1 MKKTNLLWLLPV
13 VALIFLISACATP
26 TEIEEDF
33 EPIVEETKEI
43 VNLETLVKSNQS
55 GYQEEGRHVIDNQED
70 WDNLWTLASEDEL
83 PVVNFEEEMV
93 LAVFMGMRSTGGYS
107 IEMVEIIEKDEVI
120 EVMIEETVPGE
131 DDMVAMVI
139 TYPEHI
145 VKIEKTDKPIVF
157 Y

>member
-83 PVVNFEEEMV
+83 PAVNFEEEMV